1 MPPGDFVEP
10 GTVQKPLLIGRVARL
25 AFAAFTLFT
34 FSLLLVSARVL
45 VGTDGGDAN
54 VLYFTDEVVADAW
67 VWFIWIWFVSSLAW
81 AWWYFS
87 DLVDIGFGKAWG
99 RWPQIVF
106 FPSVVVLL
114 VIDLVVYGSAW
125 EPLLGW
131 GVFLFTEFFYGFIG
145 LSFLLS
151 AIFVSPG

>member
-1 MPPGDFVEP
+1 MG
-10 GTVQKPLLIGRVARL
+10 AL
-25 AFAAFTLFT
+25 A
-34 FSLLLVSARVL
+34 
-45 VGTDGGDAN
+45 
-54 VLYFTDEVVADAW
+54 AD
-67 VWFIWIWFVSSLAW
+67 
-81 AWWYFS
+81 
-87 DLVDIGFGKAWG
+87 
-99 RWPQIVF
+99 RF

-151 AIFVSPG
+151 AIFASPG